1 MNLQFNNF
9 GACTNTLQFT
19 NPKDQCVNVDDEVE
33 EIPKSVVPASLKG
46 KKKGPSK
53 RGKAFS
59 REEDLLICLA
69 WLNVSKDATADQ
81 FVAYKAFF

>member
-69 WLNVSKDATADQ
+69 WLNVSKDATVDQ